1 MEKRPSDTMLRTR
14 TISASDREWEV
25 VRQAAL
31 RDRMQLRAWVREAMA
46 EKAAR
51 QEEAKQ

>member
-1 MEKRPSDTMLRTR
+1 MDQRPSDTMLRTR

-25 VRQAAL
+25 VRQAAT
-31 RDRMQLRAWVREAMA
+31 RARMQLRAWVREAMA

-51 QEEAKQ
+51 QQDQS